1 MRILIL
7 EDNKSDADLS
17 QRAIKRAFDECTV
30 DIAPMLAD
38 AKILLEKDKNYD
50 VALLD
55 MNLPDGS
62 GLEILSEIRQ
72 AGLPTAVIMFTSA
85 GNEELAV
92 AALQAGADDYIA
104 KKNNYTEKLPN
115 VIRFALEGF
124 QKKKQIQE
132 EKINVLYIEHNK
144 LDIDLTRRHFKKYAP
159 NIHFETVPMAEKA
172 LGKLEKEQ
180 GPACNGKYQV
190 LLMDYRLPGMCALD
204 FVKTVKQEINAEIPI
219 IIVTGQGDE
228 EIAVQSLKLGVSD
241 YLTKSDNYLF
251 RLPSLITSAYQKC
264 LLKHKQAELAE
275 SEAKYRLLA
284 EYSTDVIFILD
295 KEMNYRYVSPAVKT
309 LRGYEPEEAVEFN
322 LSQVL
327 TPESYK
333 IAIEE
338 FQNVFKPGFLE
349 HENGQVPKTIELE
362 MFRKDRSTVWTEVK
376 ATLLKDEAGNTTG
389 VIGIT
394 RDISERKK
402 ADEELRKLS
411 RALEQSH
418 DSVIITNT
426 KGEIEYCNAAVAKIS
441 GYSREELIGQNPR
454 IFKSGNKTKAEY
466 KALWNTIMAGKVWE
480 GEFRNKKKNGALYW
494 EATTISPITD
504 TFGKITH
511 YLAIRKD
518 ITEQKLMTRQLIE
531 AKERAEE
538 SDRLKTAFLANM
550 SHEIRTP
557 MNSIMGFASLL
568 SDEDSLEIISNYAK
582 IIVDNS
588 EQLVTIIDG
597 IVLYSKLQTEMF
609 SYRPSRFSAGQMLSD
624 IQKSFNVPEFQKK
637 GVALQYDCDIEKDTI
652 LETDQAKLKQIIT
665 NLVLNAIKYTHVGI
679 VTIGCSKAKN
689 DYRFYVKDTGIGIT
703 EKDLPHIFERFYRGS
718 NFDESTTRGTGLGL
732 SIAKELAEKLGGSLT
747 LETEPEKGST
757 FYLTIPRKKQVNE
770 KK

>member
-17 QRAIKRAFDECTV
+17 QRAIKRAFDGCTV

-38 AKILLEKDKNYD
+38 AKKLLDKGKNYD
-50 VALLD
+50 AALLD

-62 GLEILSEIRQ
+62 GLEILNEIRQ
-72 AGLPTAVIMFTSA
+72 AGLSTAVIMFTSA

-92 AALQAGADDYIA
+92 AALRAGADDYIA
-104 KKNNYTEKLPN
+104 KKPNYTEKLPN

-132 EKINVLYIEHNK
+132 ATINVLYIEHNE

-172 LGKLEKEQ
+172 LEKMTNDQ
-180 GPACNGKYQV
+180 GTACSGKYQV

-204 FVKTVKQEINAEIPI
+204 FIKTVKQEINAEIPI

-251 RLPSLITSAYQKC
+251 RLPSLITSAHQKC
-264 LLKHKQAELAE
+264 LLKYKQAELAE

-284 EYSTDVIFILD
+284 EHSGDVIFILD
-295 KEMNYRYVSPAVKT
+295 KEMNYRYISPAVKT
-309 LRGYEPEEAVEFN
+309 LRGFEPEEAMKYN
-322 LSQVL
+322 ISQVL

-333 IAIEE
+333 IAVEK

-349 HENGQVPKTIELE
+349 HNEEQLPETIELE
-362 MFRKDRSTVWTEVK
+362 MFRKDQTTVWTEVK
-376 ATLLKDEAGNTTG
+376 ASYLKDENGNVTG
-389 VIGIT
+389 IVGVT

-402 ADEELRKLS
+402 ASEELRKLS
-411 RALEQSH
+411 RAVEQSP
-418 DSVIITNT
+418 DSIIITNT
-426 KGEIEYCNAAVAKIS
+426 KGEIEYCNAAVLKIS
-441 GYSREELIGQNPR
+441 GYSREEIIGNTPR
-454 IFKSGNKTKAEY
+454 IFKSGDKTRAEY
-466 KALWNTIMAGKVWE
+466 EALWNTIISGKTWE
-480 GEFRNKKKNGALYW
+480 GEFRNKKKSGALYW

-550 SHEIRTP
+550 
-557 MNSIMGFASLL
+557 
-568 SDEDSLEIISNYAK
+568 
-582 IIVDNS
+582 
-588 EQLVTIIDG
+588 
-597 IVLYSKLQTEMF
+597 
-609 SYRPSRFSAGQMLSD
+609 
-624 IQKSFNVPEFQKK
+624 
-637 GVALQYDCDIEKDTI
+637 
-652 LETDQAKLKQIIT
+652 
-665 NLVLNAIKYTHVGI
+665 
-679 VTIGCSKAKN
+679 
-689 DYRFYVKDTGIGIT
+689 
-703 EKDLPHIFERFYRGS
+703 
-718 NFDESTTRGTGLGL
+718 
-732 SIAKELAEKLGGSLT
+732 
-747 LETEPEKGST
+747 
-757 FYLTIPRKKQVNE
+757 
-770 KK
+770 